1 MAMMKLMLDW
11 MAAVGAL
18 IAGLLWVQS
27 ARVKVSAAQTE
38 NEQDADGTFPA
49 RILVGGGDFI
59 ATAIEQA
66 RWNQKAAFAAALAAV
81 CQAVGMMIPR

>member
-1 MAMMKLMLDW
+1 MSMMKLMFDW

-27 ARVKVSAAQTE
+27 ARVKVLASQTE
-38 NEQDADGTFPA
+38 NERNADGTFSA
-49 RILVGGGDFI
+49 RILVGGSDFI

-66 RWNQKAAFAAALAAV
+66 RWNQKAAFAAAFAAA
-81 CQAVGMMIPR
+81 CQAVGMMIPG

>member
-1 MAMMKLMLDW
+1 MATIKLMLDW

-18 IAGLLWVQS
+18 IAGLLWIQS
-27 ARVKVSAAQTE
+27 ARVKVLASQTE
-38 NEQDADGTFPA
+38 NERDADGTFPV
-49 RILVGGGDFI
+49 RITVGSGDFV

-81 CQAVGMMIPR
+81 FQAVGMMIP